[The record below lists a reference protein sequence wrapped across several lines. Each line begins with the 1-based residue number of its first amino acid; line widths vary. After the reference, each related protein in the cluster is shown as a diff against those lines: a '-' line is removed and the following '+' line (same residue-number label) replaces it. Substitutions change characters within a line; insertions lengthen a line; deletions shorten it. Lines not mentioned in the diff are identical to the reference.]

1 MSLADSLLSSPGGG
15 DYGSAY
21 DDDDNAAAAKR
32 SWTEEEDAMLLKL
45 VNEHGPRRWAHLSIE
60 TTSPDLDARTKAL
73 EARPLPTR
81 SPHRDRPPLDVAG
94 GGPLL
99 REDQALS
106 MGENEVIGSGTLGI

>member
-45 VNEHGPRRWAHLSIE
+45 VNEHGPRRWAHLSTLIPGRAGKQCRE
-60 TTSPDLDARTKAL
+60 RCAAHCAKLKTTSARTHDATSSRCRTPMTVD
-73 EARPLPTR
+73 AC
-81 SPHRDRPPLDVAG
+81 
-94 GGPLL
+94 
-99 REDQALS
+99 
-106 MGENEVIGSGTLGI
+106 